1 MSQSSLRQHATK
13 DATPRKDWQEPRIV
27 LERSLEVTAQGEGPF
42 GPFGPLST

>member
-1 MSQSSLRQHATK
+1 MSQSSQSQRPTK
-13 DATPRKDWQEPRIV
+13 AATPRKDWQEPRVV